1 MVTECPGQSVQQFLA
16 NVRQKEQFV
25 GVKGMSETVQ
35 VVHGLLKDEI
45 LHLDLRLGIIRY
57 LFYIV
62 HQADGC
68 NKGKGREGG

>member
-1 MVTECPGQSVQQFLA
+1 M
-16 NVRQKEQFV
+16 
-25 GVKGMSETVQ
+25 GVYKGMSETVQ

-57 LFYIV
+57 LFYFV
-62 HQADGC
+62 HQADGG